1 MDGIVYKYTS
11 PSGKVYIGQTCRE
24 RGRRNDFNEN
34 GEYGGSRI
42 DNARKKY
49 GPQNFKYEVLFRITS
64 DNKDLIKTELNE
76 KEQYFIKEYRS
87 NEYKFGYNMNDG
99 GAGNVAFAMSEEAR
113 HKISQ
118 STRKWLMEKGHPLK
132 GIGHTKESI
141 EKMRKNTKK
150 KFGKDN
156 PNYGWKPSKEVLEKL
171 SRLSS
176 ERVGEKNPFYG
187 RHHTEENKQKAR
199 KRFGR
204 AVIQYD
210 AETLKE
216 IARDESANQAPE
228 VISASKRGASEI
240 GKVCNGYVNSRG
252 SQYITALGY
261 RWKWADEADKD
272 FKTYKAPVYN
282 PRRGFKKSDG
292 QKLALSIA
300 HSRKVCQ
307 IDVLTG
313 EIVKVHDSAT
323 KAATELGHPKS
334 NSDIGKMCN
343 GKLNG
348 KRVLGFRW
356 KWFSPE

>member
-1 MDGIVYKYTS
+1 MI
-11 PSGKVYIGQTCRE
+11 
-24 RGRRNDFNEN
+24 
-34 GEYGGSRI
+34 
-42 DNARKKY
+42 
-49 GPQNFKYEVLFRITS
+49 
-64 DNKDLIKTELNE
+64 
-76 KEQYFIKEYRS
+76 
-87 NEYKFGYNMNDG
+87 
-99 GAGNVAFAMSEEAR
+99 
-113 HKISQ
+113 
-118 STRKWLMEKGHPLK
+118 
-132 GIGHTKESI
+132 
-141 EKMRKNTKK
+141 
-150 KFGKDN
+150 
-156 PNYGWKPSKEVLEKL
+156 
-171 SRLSS
+171 
-176 ERVGEKNPFYG
+176 
-187 RHHTEENKQKAR
+187 TEENKQKAR

-216 IARDESANQAPE
+216 ITRYESANQASE

-282 PRRGFKKSDG
+282 PRRGFKISDG

-300 HSRKVCQ
+300 NSRKVCQ

-313 EIVKVHDSAT
+313 EIVKVYDSVT

>member
-1 MDGIVYKYTS
+1 MD
-11 PSGKVYIGQTCRE
+11 
-24 RGRRNDFNEN
+24 
-34 GEYGGSRI
+34 
-42 DNARKKY
+42 
-49 GPQNFKYEVLFRITS
+49 
-64 DNKDLIKTELNE
+64 
-76 KEQYFIKEYRS
+76 
-87 NEYKFGYNMNDG
+87 
-99 GAGNVAFAMSEEAR
+99 
-113 HKISQ
+113 
-118 STRKWLMEKGHPLK
+118 KGHPLK

-216 IARDESANQAPE
+216 IARYESANQASE

-261 RWKWADEADKD
+261 RWKWAVEADKD

-282 PRRGFKKSDG
+282 PRRGFKISDG

-307 IDVLTG
+307 IDVLTD